1 MEEWTLN
8 RASFA
13 ARRFLLV
20 LCQLAV
26 VLLGTGSAFAAGRVE
41 WKSTTVK
48 ERDDKSWRLEV
59 AIYMPKAPDVP
70 HVSMKFEFQ
79 PTAYYARDMTDGD
92 KLVEHTVPLT
102 DRQSLIESVD
112 VGFLDSGSGKIESRT
127 RFTFKVTRAH
137 GYEAG
142 EYKVTIRDTRNGQV
156 VGTAQTLKF
165 QGENE
170 TIDRR
175 AMVFEGNKK
184 KKDEKKDGGDSG
196 GDKPKDDADSAKKAD
211 APADD
216 AAKTDAPGAED
227 DKPAK
232 SEATDDKAPPPVEG
246 KPGGC
251 GCKLAGGEHSS
262 LGGLLALAGAT
273 LLVARRR
280 RAGAVR
286 ATPSADGAI

>member
-1 MEEWTLN
+1 LN
-8 RASFA
+8 RASIA
-13 ARRFLLV
+13 ARRFVLV

-26 VLLGTGSAFAAGRVE
+26 ILLGTGTAFAGGRIE

-59 AIYMPKAPDVP
+59 AVYMPKAPDVP
-70 HVSMKFEFQ
+70 HVPMKFEFQ
-79 PTAYYARDMTDGD
+79 PVAYYARDMTDGD

-112 VGFLDSGSGKIESRT
+112 VGFLDSGSGKIEART
-127 RFTFKVTRAH
+127 RFSFKVTRAH

-142 EYKVTIRDTRNGQV
+142 EYKVTIRDTRDGKV

-175 AMVFEGNKK
+175 AMVFASKGDK
-184 KKDEKKDGGDSG
+184 KKDEKKEGGDSG
-196 GDKPKDDADSAKKAD
+196 GDKPKDDGDGAKKD

-216 AAKTDAPGAED
+216 APKAEASGAEEDKATSDAKD
-227 DKPAK
+227 DN
-232 SEATDDKAPPPVEG
+232 APPPVEG

-251 GCKLAGGEHSS
+251 GCKAAGGPTSNLAGV
-262 LGGLLALAGAT
+262 LALLGVVAFAT
-273 LLVARRR
+273 RRR
-280 RAGAVR
+280 GA
-286 ATPSADGAI
+286 A

>member
-1 MEEWTLN
+1 MN
-8 RASFA
+8 RASSV
-13 ARRFLLV
+13 ARRFV
-20 LCQLAV
+20 FVVCQLAV
-26 VLLGTGSAFAAGRVE
+26 ILLCTSSAFAGGRIE
-41 WKSTTVK
+41 WKSTAVK
-48 ERDDKSWRLEV
+48 EREDKSWRLEV

-112 VGFLDSGSGKIESRT
+112 VGFLDSGSGKIEART

-142 EYKVTIRDTRNGQV
+142 EYKVTIRDTRNGQI

-175 AMVFEGNKK
+175 AMVFASKDKK
-184 KKDEKKDGGDSG
+184 KEEKKEGGDAG
-196 GDKPKDDADSAKKAD
+196 GDKPKDDADAAKKEAPADDAPKAD
-211 APADD
+211 APAADD
-216 AAKTDAPGAED
+216 N
-227 DKPAK
+227 PAK
-232 SEATDDKAPPPVEG
+232 GDAESKDDNAPPPVEG

-251 GCKLAGGEHSS
+251 GCKLAGGGEHSNAAAF
-262 LGGLLALAGAT
+262 LALAGVAV
-273 LLVARRR
+273 LVARRR
-280 RAGAVR
+280 R
-286 ATPSADGAI
+286 

>member
-1 MEEWTLN
+1 LN
-8 RASFA
+8 RASLS
-13 ARRFLLV
+13 RRFVLF
-20 LCQLAV
+20 LCQLAI
-26 VLLGTGSAFAAGRVE
+26 VLLSSGSALAGGRIE
-41 WKSTTVK
+41 WKSTAVK
-48 ERDDKSWRLEV
+48 EREDKSWRLEV

-70 HVSMKFEFQ
+70 HVPMKFEFQ

-112 VGFLDSGSGKIESRT
+112 VGFLDSGSGKIEART

-175 AMVFEGNKK
+175 AMVFEGK
-184 KKDEKKDGGDSG
+184 KKDAKKDDAKKDGDSG
-196 GDKPKDDADSAKKAD
+196 GDKAEADGAKKDDGDAKKDDAPPSED
-211 APADD
+211 A
-216 AAKTDAPGAED
+216 
-227 DKPAK
+227 KPAP
-232 SEATDDKAPPPVEG
+232 SEGDASADDKAPPPVEG

-251 GCKLAGGEHSS
+251 GCKLAGAEH
-262 LGGLLALAGAT
+262 GNLAGALA
-273 LLVARRR
+273 LLGVAAFVSRRR
-280 RAGAVR
+280 RAA
-286 ATPSADGAI
+286 

>member
-1 MEEWTLN
+1 MN
-8 RASFA
+8 RASIA
-13 ARRFLLV
+13 ARRLVLV
-20 LCQLAV
+20 LCHLAV
-26 VLLGTGSAFAAGRVE
+26 MLLCTSSAFAAGRIE
-41 WKSTTVK
+41 WKATAVK
-48 ERDDKSWRLEV
+48 EREDKSWRLEV

-112 VGFLDSGSGKIESRT
+112 VGFLDSGSGKIEART
-127 RFTFKVTRAH
+127 RFSFKVTRAH

-142 EYKVTIRDTRNGQV
+142 EYKVTIRDTRNGQT

-175 AMVFEGNKK
+175 AMVFASKDKK
-184 KKDEKKDGGDSG
+184 KEEKKPEGDSG
-196 GDKPKDDADSAKKAD
+196 GDKPKEEEKKAD
-211 APADD
+211 APAEEAP
-216 AAKTDAPGAED
+216 AADAPGAED
-227 DKPAK
+227 DKPAQ
-232 SEATDDKAPPPVEG
+232 DDNAPPPVEG

-251 GCKLAGGEHSS
+251 GCRVAGGERSNAA
-262 LGGLLALAGAT
+262 GLLALAGVAV
-273 LLVARRR
+273 LVTRRR
-280 RAGAVR
+280 RA
-286 ATPSADGAI
+286 T

>member
-1 MEEWTLN
+1 LN

-13 ARRFLLV
+13 GRRVLLV
-20 LCQLAV
+20 LSQLLV
-26 VLLGTGSAFAAGRVE
+26 ILLCTGSAFAAGRVE

-59 AIYMPKAPDVP
+59 NVYLPAAPDVP
-70 HVSMKFEFQ
+70 HVPMKFEFQ

-112 VGFLDSGSGKIESRT
+112 VGFMDSGSGKIEKRT
-127 RFTFKVTRAH
+127 KFSFKVTRAH

-142 EYKVTIRDTRNGQV
+142 EYKVTIKDTRNGQT

-175 AMVFEGNKK
+175 AMVFASKDKKKEEKKAEGDKPAEEA
-184 KKDEKKDGGDSG
+184 KKDESASSEA
-196 GDKPKDDADSAKKAD
+196 KPEETPAAETP
-211 APADD
+211 PADE
-216 AAKTDAPGAED
+216 AA
-227 DKPAK
+227 
-232 SEATDDKAPPPVEG
+232 EANGPPPIAE

-251 GCKLAGGEHSS
+251 GCKVAGGAGGSGLAAGLAL
-262 LGGLLALAGAT
+262 LGVAALAG
-273 LLVARRR
+273 RRR
-280 RAGAVR
+280 RAA
-286 ATPSADGAI
+286 

>member
-1 MEEWTLN
+1 MN

-13 ARRFLLV
+13 ARRFVLV

-26 VLLGTGSAFAAGRVE
+26 ILLCSSSALAGGRIE
-41 WKSTTVK
+41 WKSTAVK

-112 VGFLDSGSGKIESRT
+112 VGFLDSGSGKIEART

-142 EYKVTIRDTRNGQV
+142 EYKVTIRDTRNGQI

-175 AMVFEGNKK
+175 AMVFADKGSK
-184 KKDEKKDGGDSG
+184 KKDEKKDGDSG
-196 GDKPKDDADSAKKAD
+196 GDKPKDDADGAKKD
-211 APADD
+211 GAPADD
-216 AAKTDAPGAED
+216 APKADAPGAED
-227 DKPAK
+227 DKPVK
-232 SEATDDKAPPPVEG
+232 SSEGADDNAPPPVEG

-251 GCKLAGGEHSS
+251 GCKVAGGEQGS
-262 LGGLLALAGAT
+262 LGGLLALAGVT
-273 LLVARRR
+273 VLVSRRR
-280 RAGAVR
+280 SGLVSLRAPRGASSDSL
-286 ATPSADGAI
+286 A

>member
-1 MEEWTLN
+1 MN

-13 ARRFLLV
+13 ARRFVLV
-20 LCQLAV
+20 LCHLAV
-26 VLLGTGSAFAAGRVE
+26 ALLCSGSALAAGRIE
-41 WKSTTVK
+41 WKSTAVK
-48 ERDDKSWRLEV
+48 EREDKSWRLEV

-70 HVSMKFEFQ
+70 HVPMKFEFQ

-102 DRQSLIESVD
+102 DRQALIESVD
-112 VGFLDSGSGKIESRT
+112 VGFLDSGSGKIEART
-127 RFTFKVTRAH
+127 RFTFHVTRAH

-175 AMVFEGNKK
+175 AMVFASKDKK
-184 KKDEKKDGGDSG
+184 KEEKKEGGDTG
-196 GDKPKDDADSAKKAD
+196 GDKPEGDKKAD
-211 APADD
+211 ATAGDAPKADP
-216 AAKTDAPGAED
+216 APGAED
-227 DKPAK
+227 DKPTADSK
-232 SEATDDKAPPPVEG
+232 EGADDNAPPPVEG

-251 GCKLAGGEHSS
+251 GCKVAGGEQ
-262 LGGLLALAGAT
+262 GNLAGALA
-273 LLVARRR
+273 LLGIGALVTRRR
-280 RAGAVR
+280 RHAA
-286 ATPSADGAI
+286 

>member
-1 MEEWTLN
+1 LT
-8 RASFA
+8 
-13 ARRFLLV
+13 ARRFVLA

-26 VLLGTGSAFAAGRVE
+26 VLLCSGSALAGGRIE
-41 WKSTTVK
+41 WKSTAVK

-59 AIYMPKAPDVP
+59 AIYMSKAPDVP
-70 HVSMKFEFQ
+70 HVPMKFEFQ

-92 KLVEHTVPLT
+92 KLVELTVPLT

-127 RFTFKVTRAH
+127 RFSFKVTRAH

-142 EYKVTIRDTRNGQV
+142 EYKVTIRDTRDGKI

-170 TIDRR
+170 TVDRR
-175 AMVFEGNKK
+175 AMVFASKDK
-184 KKDEKKDGGDSG
+184 KKDEKKDGGDAG
-196 GDKPKDDADSAKKAD
+196 GDKPKDEEKKAD

-216 AAKTDAPGAED
+216 APNADAAPGAD
-227 DKPAK
+227 DEPAK
-232 SEATDDKAPPPVEG
+232 DDGAKDDNAPPPVEG

-251 GCKLAGGEHSS
+251 GCKVAGAPQSNAAA
-262 LGGLLALAGAT
+262 LLALAGVAV
-273 LLVARRR
+273 LFARRR
-280 RAGAVR
+280 RLASG
-286 ATPSADGAI
+286 G

>member
-1 MEEWTLN
+1 LN

-13 ARRFLLV
+13 ARRLFLV

-26 VLLGTGSAFAAGRVE
+26 VLFFSGSALAAGRVQ

-48 ERDDKSWRLEV
+48 EREDKSWRLEV
-59 AIYMPKAPDVP
+59 AIYMARAPDVP

-102 DRQSLIESVD
+102 DRQALIESVD
-112 VGFLDSGSGKIESRT
+112 VGFMDSGSGKIEART
-127 RFTFKVTRAH
+127 RFSFKVTRAH

-142 EYKVTIRDTRNGQV
+142 EYKVTIRDTRNGQI

-165 QGENE
+165 EGENE

-175 AMVFEGNKK
+175 AMVFASKDK
-184 KKDEKKDGGDSG
+184 KKDDKKEEKKDGEGEKAAE
-196 GDKPKDDADSAKKAD
+196 DKKD
-211 APADD
+211 APAEDEGSKSDASLADEKTAEGDGAGAADD
-216 AAKTDAPGAED
+216 N
-227 DKPAK
+227 
-232 SEATDDKAPPPVEG
+232 APPPVEG

-251 GCKLAGGEHSS
+251 GCKVAGAPRSS
-262 LGGLLALAGAT
+262 AAAALALVGLGV
-273 LLVARRR
+273 LLARRR
-280 RAGAVR
+280 RA
-286 ATPSADGAI
+286 

>member
-1 MEEWTLN
+1 MN
-8 RASFA
+8 RASIA
-13 ARRFLLV
+13 ARRLLLV

-26 VLLGTGSAFAAGRVE
+26 ILLCTSSAFAAGRVE
-41 WKSTTVK
+41 WKSKAVK

-59 AIYMPKAPDVP
+59 ALYMAKAPDVP

-79 PTAYYARDMTDGD
+79 PVAYYARDMTDGD

-112 VGFLDSGSGKIESRT
+112 VGFLDSGSGKIEART
-127 RFTFKVTRAH
+127 RFSFKVTRAH

-156 VGTAQTLKF
+156 VGTAQVLKF

-175 AMVFEGNKK
+175 AMVFASKGDKK
-184 KKDEKKDGGDSG
+184 KEEKKEGGDSG
-196 GDKPKDDADSAKKAD
+196 GDKPKEDAEKKAD
-211 APADD
+211 APTDD
-216 AAKTDAPGAED
+216 APKGDAPGAED
-227 DKPAK
+227 DKAE
-232 SEATDDKAPPPVEG
+232 SEPSTDDNAPPPVEG

-251 GCKLAGGEHSS
+251 GCKVAGGEHSNAA
-262 LGGLLALAGAT
+262 GLLALAGAAV
-273 LLVARRR
+273 LLARRR
-280 RAGAVR
+280 RAA
-286 ATPSADGAI
+286 